1 LNDALEPTPRSP
13 GRDPVGEA
21 AAAGQAPSAVRGY
34 LLIGAVLALATVVE
48 VQLPHLLAGTGSP
61 LTAALLATAVFKAA
75 LVVLFYMHLKSDS
88 RVYAGIVVL
97 SLVLVAFFFAL
108 LTFGHLAP

>member
-1 LNDALEPTPRSP
+1 MNDAREPALRPA
-13 GRDPVGEA
+13 GRDPAGEA

-34 LLIGAVLALATVVE
+34 LLIGVVLALATVVE
-48 VQLPHLLAGTGSP
+48 VQLPHLLAGTGSL
-61 LTAALLATAVFKAA
+61 LTAALLVTAVCKAA

-97 SLVLVAFFFAL
+97 SLFLVAFFFVL
-108 LTFGHLAP
+108 LTLGQLAL